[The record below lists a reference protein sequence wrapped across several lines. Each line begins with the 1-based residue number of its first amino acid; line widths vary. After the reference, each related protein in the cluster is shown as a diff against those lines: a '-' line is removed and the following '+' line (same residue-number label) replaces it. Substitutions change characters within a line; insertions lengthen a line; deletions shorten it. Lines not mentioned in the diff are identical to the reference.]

1 MNDRFKTL
9 MKILYGNKY
18 TIIDDKITNF
28 MFMDLLLIR
37 FIMKDYIHKR
47 INNIL

>member
-18 TIIDDKITNF
+18 TIIDLNIYLK
-28 MFMDLLLIR
+28 
-37 FIMKDYIHKR
+37 KEIHQKT
-47 INNIL
+47 IYWKQL